1 MVPEAELLN
10 ASYQQTGQFPI
21 VLWEEESRC

>member
-1 MVPEAELLN
+1 MFPEAELLN
-10 ASYQQTGQFPI
+10 ASYQQTSQFLI